1 MNAFAIAERRM
12 NIRCDDI
19 ARYNVLSRVT
29 FVPSTVAPAI
39 KPPFV
44 STNAL
49 I

>member
-1 MNAFAIAERRM
+1 M
-12 NIRCDDI
+12 NIRRDGI
-19 ARYNVLSRVT
+19 ARYNVLSRLI
-29 FVPSTVAPAI
+29 FIPSTVAPAI